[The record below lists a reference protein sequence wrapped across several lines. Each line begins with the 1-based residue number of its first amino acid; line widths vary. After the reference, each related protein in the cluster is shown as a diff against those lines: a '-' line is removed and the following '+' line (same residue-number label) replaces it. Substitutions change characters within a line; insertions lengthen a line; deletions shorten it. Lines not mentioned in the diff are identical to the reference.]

1 MEPVEP
7 KPRMWAGMRDFFIVW
22 AGQFFSLFGSN
33 MTRFALTIW
42 AYQITGQA
50 TSLAMMAF
58 FTFGPE
64 VFMSPI
70 AGALV
75 DRWNRKLTMA
85 LSDIAIG
92 VTTIVIL
99 VLFLTG
105 NLQIWHLYLLGA
117 IAGIFTS
124 FQWPAYSAAIT
135 LMVPKHNYARASA
148 MISLAESSSGILS
161 PIFAAALI
169 GLVGI
174 APIFVI
180 DLATLAIA
188 LGALW
193 LARIPKPPRSE
204 AGREGAGSLW
214 KESLFG
220 FRYIFSKPSLL
231 GLQLIFLFGNM
242 FSNLA
247 WIVFTPMVLAQTGNN
262 VAILGAVESV
272 GGIGGVI
279 GGVALSIWGGFKRK
293 TDGVFLGWAVPAL
306 ISGALIGLGR
316 SPLMWG
322 AGVFLGA
329 MLGPVVNASNQAIWQ
344 SKVPPDI
351 QGRVF
356 SVRRLIAQV
365 VAPLSLLAAGPLAD
379 KVFEPA
385 MATTD
390 SALGG
395 ILGPFFGTGPGAG
408 MAVMLLLFS
417 LLVVLVGLSGYLF
430 PAIRDVEKIIPD
442 YDMVPVAGS
451 HAVEH
456 SPE

>member
-22 AGQFFSLFGSN
+22 TGQFFSLFGSN